1 MWGGLGAPG
10 TGQRV
15 FICAEQQRDGWRDRG
30 KVLSEVVSA
39 GVGAAGEGRG
49 ARGEGRSPKAEGGR
63 GTEGQIARSLSAIGP
78 GSAGGRCGLGG
89 LERARG
95 LGESKTSREGLW
107 FMAGR
112 GRQAGMRKVRI
123 ECGAYVDG
131 GTPMCTGKR
140 AEMGAFGQSCCP
152 RAGAGGAGGGQGVVF
167 LGRTRRRRGW
177 RGRWRGS

>member
-63 GTEGQIARSLSAIGP
+63 DTEGQIARSLSAIGP

-89 LERARG
+89 LESARG
-95 LGESKTSREGLW
+95 LGQSKTMREGQW

-112 GRQAGMRKVRI
+112 GRQAGMSKVRI

-131 GTPMCTGKR
+131 GTPICTGKR
-140 AEMGAFGQSCCP
+140 AEMGTFGRSGCP
-152 RAGAGGAGGGQGVVF
+152 RAGAGGAGAGQGGVF
-167 LGRTRRRRGW
+167 SGRKGRRREW